1 MTVLDQIKGLLVDV
15 GVKAR
20 DIASNNKFTLVNY
33 VDKKTQV
40 IINIGENK
48 KGINLA
54 ALDGKTDKA
63 LGESIRRAGKGTFIL
78 NDEQEKIINE
88 VSESI
93 KKKSNDEI
101 IQFFSGKIPAED
113 LVILISSLYIRD
125 KFQRDKS
132 DEVGILRKQ
141 LAESYGKKAFVISN
155 LCTASYFEDFLMPL
169 YNEMAKQKDF
179 TIEKFKKSY
188 RKLID
193 DFPVAI
199 FINAYMTK
207 KGVEEKIRGK
217 IKENKMFSIPYLNI
231 HGIGQENIK
240 NIQKVIIKLKEGVDC
255 TSKKIE
261 QDESIIKV
269 HLRFD

>member
-1 MTVLDQIKGLLVDV
+1 MTVLDQIKGLLVDI

-20 DIASNNKFTLVNY
+20 DIASNNKFSLVNY
-33 VDKKTQV
+33 EDKRTQ
-40 IINIGENK
+40 IIIDLGENK
-48 KGINLA
+48 KGINLS
-54 ALDGKTDKA
+54 ALDSKTDKA
-63 LGESIRRAGKGTFIL
+63 IGEIIYGAGKGTFIV
-78 NDEQEKIINE
+78 NDEQATLINE
-88 VSESI
+88 VNESI
-93 KKKSNDEI
+93 KKKSNDDI
-101 IQFFSGKIPAED
+101 IQFFSGKIPADD

-125 KFQRDKS
+125 KFEQDKS
-132 DEVGILRKQ
+132 DEVCILRKQ

-155 LCTASYFEDFLMPL
+155 LCTASYFEDFLIPL

-179 TIEKFKKSY
+179 TIEQFKKSY
-188 RKLID
+188 KKLID

-199 FINAYMTK
+199 FINTHMTK

-240 NIQKVIIKLKEGVDC
+240 NIQQVIIKLKEGVDC

-269 HLRFD
+269 HLRFE